1 MKFTA
6 RQLSPIAIAIAIAA
20 LILGVTAYRM
30 FNGVKAAPEVRFS
43 TLKGELVN
51 TSDLR
56 GKVVLVNFWATS
68 CAPCIKEIP
77 ALAATY
83 ERLRD
88 RGFETIAVAMDYDP
102 PARVKDY
109 AEQNRLPF
117 MVALDPRGDIARRF
131 GEIRLVPT
139 TFIIDRHGAIIHS
152 HLGELDFAT
161 LAPLLEKALKAPAT

>member
-30 FNGVKAAPEVRFS
+30 VNGVKAAPEVRFS

-109 AEQNRLPF
+109 AERNRLPF

-139 TFIIDRHGAIIHS
+139 TFIIDRGGRIVHS

-161 LAPLLEKALKAPAT
+161 LAPLLEKALNEPAT